1 VQVPILICN
10 LVEWRGWGDVK
21 SISPVLYTFMA
32 LELLRPI
39 VRIEDW
45 VCSPFYIGNETIY
58 PYWKDAIVEY
68 FNGDRRAFIFS
79 GSSRLGKSYAAA
91 FIVIRF
97 IYELS
102 CIKNFPSLFGL
113 SPTTLPKGIYFSFS
127 NQGADSTGIKRI
139 QRILDQIPYFS
150 YPSTKRRD
158 IQSSISFPF
167 LEIFGGSRAIHSLG
181 SDLLFAIFDEA
192 NERGNVAKSSAVQ
205 DAANIWM
212 EIRMRSESTFS
223 INGKWGGMAGI
234 ISTAGLSSSFVDMEL
249 EKAKTHGNYLLREA
263 AVYDVRPVSYSKE
276 KFTVYPGGGGVPAF
290 ISDSPSPETIQA
302 INGLGLSVQQ
312 FLAERDSLL
321 VHPPVSLKHFY
332 EEGLEVALQNLSG
345 VTRAGSS
352 LFISNKAFITKMF
365 DPSLKYPTKLIF
377 PDGIPQLGIYDT
389 TLPEEIVDEEM
400 LNEIYDGQAVYIS
413 VDLARVN
420 DPTAFSAIFYH
431 EELRKI
437 MPVLVTPLYLDRF
450 KPGNEMDP
458 VKIVGLITHLYR
470 LGVNIRM
477 VTADGFQSDYFRTRC
492 KLLLGNDRV
501 EPFSADKSPVAHITM
516 LNFMKL
522 GMYRLYPIPRLKYE
536 LENLIYDKVSSKVDH
551 NVNSDPSNPVYFKDV
566 TDALACSSYQLSI
579 YENLSYEDLM
589 VTMEVEKARKS
600 RATDDENEEV
610 EDFYGAVAADN
621 EDFYGEV
628 DGFDGE
634 PELDPA
640 DQLMRDI
647 MP

>member
-1 VQVPILICN
+1 
-10 LVEWRGWGDVK
+10 
-21 SISPVLYTFMA
+21 MA

-39 VRIEDW
+39 VPIKDW
-45 VCSPFYIGNETIY
+45 VCSPFYIGGETIY

-68 FNGDRRAFIFS
+68 FHGDKRAFIFS

-102 CIKNFPSLFGL
+102 CIKNFPLLFGL

-127 NQGADSTGIKRI
+127 NMGADSTGIRRI

-158 IQSSISFPF
+158 VQSHISFPF

-192 NERGNVAKSSAVQ
+192 NKRGNVAKSNAVQ

-223 INGKWGGMAGI
+223 INGVWGGMAGI
-234 ISTAGLSSSFVDMEL
+234 ISTAGQSSSFVDMEL
-249 EKAKTHGNYLLREA
+249 EKAKTHGNYLIREA
-263 AVYDVRPVSYSKE
+263 AVYDVRPASYSKE
-276 KFTVYPGGGGVPAF
+276 RFIVYPGGAGVPAF
-290 ISDSPSPETIQA
+290 ISDSASPEAIQA
-302 INGLGLSVQQ
+302 VNGLGMSVEQ
-312 FLAERDSLL
+312 FLKEKSSLL

-332 EEGLEVALQNLSG
+332 EESLEVSLQNLSG

-365 DPSLKYPTKLIF
+365 DPSLKFPSSLIF
-377 PDGIPQLGIYDT
+377 PDGIPQLGLYDS
-389 TLPEEIVDEEM
+389 TLPEELVDEDM
-400 LNEIYDGQAVYIS
+400 LNETYDGQAVYIS

-420 DPTAFSAIFYH
+420 DPTGFSAIFYN
-431 EELRKI
+431 EDLRKI
-437 MPVLVTPLYLDRF
+437 MPVLITPLSLDRF

-458 VKIVGLITHLYR
+458 VKMVGLITHLYR

-477 VTADGFQSDYFRTRC
+477 VTADGFQSDYLITRC
-492 KLLLGNDRV
+492 KLLLGNDKVDR
-501 EPFSADKSPVAHITM
+501 FSADKSPVAHITM

-536 LENLIYDKVSSKVDH
+536 LENLIYDKVSGKVDH
-551 NVNSDPSNPVYFKDV
+551 NINSDPANPVYFKDV
-566 TDALACSSYQLSI
+566 TDALACSSHQLSI

-600 RATDDENEEV
+600 RLVDDEDEEL
-610 EDFYGAVAADN
+610 EDFYGDVVAD
-621 EDFYGEV
+621 EDDFYSSI
-628 DGFDGE
+628 DGSE
-634 PELDPA
+634 RELELDPV
-640 DQLMRDI
+640 DQLMKDI

>member
-1 VQVPILICN
+1 LLKNNSLFI
-10 LVEWRGWGDVK
+10 
-21 SISPVLYTFMA
+21 LYTSVK

-39 VRIEDW
+39 VPIEEW
-45 VCSPFYIGNETIY
+45 ICNPFYIGDETIY

-68 FNGDRRAFIFS
+68 FNGNKRAFIFS
-79 GSSRLGKSYAAA
+79 GSSRLGKSYSAA

-102 CIKNFPSLFGL
+102 CIKSFPTLFGL

-127 NQGADSTGIKRI
+127 NEGADSTGIKRI

-150 YPSTKRRD
+150 YPATKRRD
-158 IQSSISFPF
+158 IQSHISFPY

-192 NERGNVAKSSAVQ
+192 NERGNVARSNAVQ
-205 DAANIWM
+205 DAANIWID
-212 EIRMRSESTFS
+212 IRMRSEATYS

-249 EKAKTHGNYLLREA
+249 EKAKTHGNYFLREA
-263 AVYDVRPVSYSKE
+263 AVYDVRPASYSKE
-276 KFTVYPGGGGVPAF
+276 RFTVYPGGGGVPAF
-290 ISDSPSPETIQA
+290 ISDSPSPEAIQA
-302 INGLGLSVQQ
+302 VNGLGVSIKQ
-312 FLAERDSLL
+312 FLNERVSLL

-332 EEGLEVALQNLSG
+332 DEALDVALQNLSG
-345 VTRAGSS
+345 VTRVGSS
-352 LFISNKAFITKMF
+352 LFVSNKALITRMF
-365 DPSLKYPTKLIF
+365 DTGLKYPTKLIF
-377 PDGIPQLGIYDT
+377 TDNTPHLGLYDS
-389 TLPEEIVDEEM
+389 TLPEELVDEDM
-400 LNEIYDGQAVYIS
+400 LNETYDGQAVYIS
-413 VDLARVN
+413 VDLSRVN
-420 DPTAFSAIFYH
+420 DPTGFAAIFFN

-437 MPVLVTPLYLDRF
+437 MPILVTPISLDRF

-458 VKIVGLITHLYR
+458 VKIMGLITHLYR

-477 VTADGFQSDYFRTRC
+477 VTADGFQSDYLVTRC

-501 EPFSADKSPVAHITM
+501 ERFSADKSPVAHITM

-551 NVNSDPSNPVYFKDV
+551 NVNSDPANPVYFKDV
-566 TDALACSSYQLSI
+566 TDALACASHQLSI

-589 VTMEVEKARKS
+589 VTMEIEKARKL
-600 RATDDENEEV
+600 RLPEEDEEV
-610 EDFYGAVAADN
+610 EDFYGDIAADDD
-621 EDFYGEV
+621 DFYGNI
-628 DGFDGE
+628 DGSDRE
-634 PELDPA
+634 PELDPME
-640 DQLMRDI
+640 QMMRDI